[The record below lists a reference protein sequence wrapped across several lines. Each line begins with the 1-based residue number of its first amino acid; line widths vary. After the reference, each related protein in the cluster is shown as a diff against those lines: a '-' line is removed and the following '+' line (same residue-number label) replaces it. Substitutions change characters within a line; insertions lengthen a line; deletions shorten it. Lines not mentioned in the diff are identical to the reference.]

1 MKITLVLRDK
11 KNALKLSNKTIE
23 SFIERIKTDTKDG
36 AVARRRQELKLAGDA
51 DSYDHEHPSHLI
63 YPSAKF
69 EKDANDYIA
78 KRLALKDRDDKGCNF
93 TIEPWHVN

>member
-36 AVARRRQELKLAGDA
+36 VVARRR
-51 DSYDHEHPSHLI
+51 
-63 YPSAKF
+63 
-69 EKDANDYIA
+69 
-78 KRLALKDRDDKGCNF
+78 
-93 TIEPWHVN
+93 